1 MILIEKA
8 QTEDLKEIIEFQ
20 YLAYQSEAK
29 LFGNMDIPP
38 LMQTIEEVCEEFE
51 KGTIL
56 KIVDD
61 SRDIIGSV
69 SAYEENGTVYIGKLM
84 VHPSMQKKGIGT
96 NLLSEIEKQYPNHR
110 YELFT
115 STKSIGN
122 IKLYERLGYR
132 IFKEETITEELQFV
146 YMEKCI
152 MDIGTKNEWL
162 NMIRDNDN
170 EIGKIYRDNY
180 EYVIEIN
187 MWNGDIRILKTVNCR
202 KFVHNVELVDEIGDI
217 TFNDKVYKFWT
228 VDYLD
233 DSLETILEIEADDII
248 LIK

>member
-1 MILIEKA
+1 
-8 QTEDLKEIIEFQ
+8 
-20 YLAYQSEAK
+20 
-29 LFGNMDIPP
+29 
-38 LMQTIEEVCEEFE
+38 
-51 KGTIL
+51 
-56 KIVDD
+56 
-61 SRDIIGSV
+61 
-69 SAYEENGTVYIGKLM
+69 M
-84 VHPSMQKKGIGT
+84 VAAEHQKKGIGT

-152 MDIGTKNEWL
+152 MDIGRKNELL
-162 NMIRDNDN
+162 NRIAYNDN

-202 KFVHNVELVDEIGDI
+202 KIVHNVELIDEIGDI
-217 TFNDKVYKFWT
+217 IFNDKVYKFLT
-228 VDYLD
+228 VDDSD
-233 DSLETILEIEADDII
+233 DGPETILEIVADDII

>member
-1 MILIEKA
+1 MVFIDKA
-8 QTEDLKEIIEFQ
+8 QTCDLKAILELQ

-29 LFGNMDIPP
+29 LFNSSDIPP
-38 LMQTIEEVCEEFE
+38 LKQTIEEVYEEFK
-51 KGTIL
+51 KGIIL
-56 KIVDD
+56 KATDETEK
-61 SRDIIGSV
+61 IIGSV
-69 SAYEENGTVYIGKLM
+69 RAYKENETVYIGKLM

-152 MDIGTKNEWL
+152 MDIGRKNEWL
-162 NMIRDNDN
+162 NMMMCNDN
-170 EIGKIYRDNY
+170 EIGKIYRDND

-202 KFVHNVELVDEIGDI
+202 KFVHNIELVDEIGDI

-228 VDYLD
+228 VLD
-233 DSLETILEIEADDII
+233 PETILEIEADEII